1 MQIAENVKEK
11 KISLQ
16 KSIIENIGQV
26 IFNLECQKPKFGILD
41 NEDYVEPICSY
52 VLIKLFSIENRIP
65 KQFQRRKQFEQS
77 II

>member
-26 IFNLECQKPKFGILD
+26 IFNLEC
-41 NEDYVEPICSY
+41 
-52 VLIKLFSIENRIP
+52 
-65 KQFQRRKQFEQS
+65 
-77 II
+77 